1 MKTVNK
7 LNQEELEE
15 LRDRL
20 FFQLLD
26 DGSIDEIIGKSIEYP
41 SDIPMDFIEE
51 YYSSTFF
58 VEEDFWCNLN
68 K

>member
-1 MKTVNK
+1 MRTVNE

-20 FFQLLD
+20 YHQLLD
-26 DGSIDEIIGKSIEYP
+26 DGSIDEIIGKSVEY
-41 SDIPMDFIEE
+41 STDIPMHFVQE
-51 YYSSTFF
+51 YYNDTFF

>member
-1 MKTVNK
+1 MRTVND
-7 LNQEELEE
+7 LNKEELEE

-26 DGSIDEIIGKSIEYP
+26 DGSIDEIIGKSVEY
-41 SDIPMDFIEE
+41 STDIPMSFVQE
-51 YYSSTFF
+51 YYNGTLF
-58 VEEDFWCNLN
+58 VEEDFWCNL

>member
-1 MKTVNK
+1 MRTVND
-7 LNQEELEE
+7 LNKEELEE

-26 DGSIDEIIGKSIEYP
+26 DGSINEVIGKSVEYLT
-41 SDIPMDFIEE
+41 DIPMDFVKQ
-51 YYSSTFF
+51 YYSNTFF

>member
-1 MKTVNK
+1 MRTVNE

-26 DGSIDEIIGKSIEYP
+26 EGSIDEIVGKSVEYS
-41 SDIPMDFIEE
+41 SDIPTDYVKQ
-51 YYSSTFF
+51 YYSGTFF
-58 VEEDFWCNLN
+58 VEEDFWCNLD